1 MVWGAA
7 GLILGLGRAW
17 EQGGRLSLCESLPP
31 HTPPGW
37 AGLWPPHL
45 STRSTVV
52 MEKGGQAETPRGGEP
67 QAFRKWWPEPL
78 PHLSSPQ
85 GSEVM

>member
-7 GLILGLGRAW
+7 GLILGLGRPW
-17 EQGGRLSLCESLPP
+17 EQGGGCPSANHSPP

-45 STRSTVV
+45 STRPTVV
-52 MEKGGQAETPRGGEP
+52 MEKGGQAETPAVASRRLSGSGGLNP
-67 QAFRKWWPEPL
+67 FPT
-78 PHLSSPQ
+78 
-85 GSEVM
+85 